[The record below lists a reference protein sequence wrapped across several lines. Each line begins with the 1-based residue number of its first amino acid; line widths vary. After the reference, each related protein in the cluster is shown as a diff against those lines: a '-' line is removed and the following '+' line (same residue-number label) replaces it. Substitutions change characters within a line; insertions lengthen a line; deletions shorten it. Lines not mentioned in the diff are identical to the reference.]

1 MIRNIEIKGFK
12 SIKEAELDTARI
24 NVFIGEP
31 NSGKTNIIEGIGLLS
46 LPYALKVE
54 NIVRFEDFSNLFYD
68 NNISKDVTFDFE
80 MDITGDFPPGIELRN
95 STLKISKTDSAFSI
109 NYEDRISL
117 KNNFKVYYNNNKWE
131 GSSGPS
137 DTLPVKYYDFRK
149 YKVYDGKELNF
160 IYPPYGKNLFNM
172 LSTNPDLRKYAAE
185 LFENYGYYLQL
196 EPSNKKISLS
206 RFQDEVLISQPYFNV
221 ADTLQR
227 VLFYTA
233 VIDTNTDSTILLDE
247 PDVYLFPKYTKHL
260 AERIAKYNSNQFFF
274 TTHNPYFLQ
283 TLAEK
288 TPEKDL
294 RIFLSYYED
303 FQTKFTQLNSDDIL
317 SLRDEDTSIFFN
329 LDKFRD

>member
-12 SIKEAELDTARI
+12 SIKEVTMNTARV

-31 NSGKTNIIEGIGLLS
+31 NSGKTNIIEGISLLS

-68 NNISKDVTFDFE
+68 NNIGKDVTFDFE
-80 MDITGDFPPGIELRN
+80 MDITGDFPSGINSQN
-95 STLKISKTDSAFSI
+95 STLKISKNVSEFSI
-109 NYEDRISL
+109 NFEDKISL
-117 KNNFKVYYNNNKWE
+117 QNNFKVYYKNNKWE

-137 DTLPVKYYDFRK
+137 EILPVKYYEFRK
-149 YKVYDGKELNF
+149 YKVYDGKELNCL
-160 IYPPYGKNLFNM
+160 YPPYGKNLFNM

-196 EPSNKKISLS
+196 EPSNKKITLS
-206 RFQDEVLISQPYFNV
+206 RFQDGVLISQPYLNV

-247 PDVYLFPKYTKHL
+247 PDVYLVPKYTKHL
-260 AERIAKYNSNQFFF
+260 AERIAKYNTNQFFL

-303 FQTKFTQLNSDDIL
+303 YQTKIKPLYSKEIL
-317 SLRDEDTSIFFN
+317 SLRDEDTSVFFN
-329 LDKFRD
+329 LNKYRD